1 MMALVGALWGFHGPA
16 IKFAVAEG
24 FTFPQLVFGEY
35 MVGALVFS
43 LVVAVQRAPWPADGV
58 FWGRLLL
65 AAVVGCGV
73 PIFLFWAYQDGSVPV
88 GATLLFLYVPFTQ
101 LLDFAITRRPP
112 TPREIASAVLV
123 VAGAVLAADFFGH
136 AGAADLRGA
145 PQAVVAALCFAGFFV
160 LTSHLGHAA
169 TPALRSLVC
178 CAVSCALMLVLSAVL
193 GWRLMPTGPE
203 PAVAAGWLLGL
214 GVLGQVIPIFLLVR
228 FAPRTGSALGT
239 ILTSTELPVAVIA
252 SVVLLGDSLGAG
264 QVVGVGLVLSGIALP
279 HLRLPARTARGVA
292 Q

>member
-1 MMALVGALWGFHGPA
+1 
-16 IKFAVAEG
+16 
-24 FTFPQLVFGEY
+24 
-35 MVGALVFS
+35 
-43 LVVAVQRAPWPADGV
+43 
-58 FWGRLLL
+58 
-65 AAVVGCGV
+65 
-73 PIFLFWAYQDGSVPV
+73 
-88 GATLLFLYVPFTQ
+88 
-101 LLDFAITRRPP
+101 
-112 TPREIASAVLV
+112 
-123 VAGAVLAADFFGH
+123 
-136 AGAADLRGA
+136 
-145 PQAVVAALCFAGFFV
+145 
-160 LTSHLGHAA
+160 
-169 TPALRSLVC
+169 
-178 CAVSCALMLVLSAVL
+178 
-193 GWRLMPTGPE
+193 MPTGPE